1 MFLGSIKESIMNV
14 TEPANLE
21 KEGEREREENIADLQ
36 KPLLPTFFI
45 PKEPYLHA
53 IINANLERLTN
64 PPASSTNDSLN
75 YGA

>member
-1 MFLGSIKESIMNV
+1 MNV
-14 TEPANLE
+14 TEAANL
-21 KEGEREREENIADLQ
+21 KMAGGGKGGERERRNYC
-36 KPLLPTFFI
+36 LLTETSPTPFI

-64 PPASSTNDSLN
+64 PPASSANDSLN

>member
-1 MFLGSIKESIMNV
+1 MNV
-14 TEPANLE
+14 TEPANLRR
-21 KEGEREREENIADLQ
+21 ERERERRKYCQLAEIPHTL
-36 KPLLPTFFI
+36 FI

-64 PPASSTNDSLN
+64 PPASSANDSLN